1 MLASGLFQTQTLGT
15 MITKEVI
22 LKEKKYPVAFDMQT
36 ILGYEEIAGKPFFG
50 QSLEMMTD
58 RIALLCASILSADEK
73 NDIDIKELLT
83 TKDKNLIIEIALAT
97 AVVIKMANDF
107 FASDDDKK
115 DGDGTQIG
123 ETSKN

>member
-1 MLASGLFQTQTLGT
+1 

-22 LKEKKYPVAFDMQT
+22 LKEKKYPVAFNMQT

-58 RIALLCASILSADEK
+58 RIALLCAAILSADEK

-83 TKDKNLIIEIALAT
+83 TKDKNLILEIALAAT
-97 AVVIKMANDF
+97 VVIKMVNDF

-115 DGDGTQIG
+115 DGDGTQTG